1 MIQIKYPVVCFGE
14 VLWDIFPT
22 GKEPGGAPV
31 NVAYHLHMHKKEPA
45 VITCIGNDEDG
56 RQLKNVFKGRG
67 INTSYFVT
75 DEAHETG
82 KVYGV
87 ADASHNMRYNIVQ
100 PVAWDFIPWDAAG
113 EGLVKEASCF
123 VYGSL
128 AARSQVSRNTLM
140 RLLDAANKKVLDINL
155 RPPHYNKE
163 TLAELLQRADILKM
177 NEEELDIVAPWF
189 TGFNNREDKIKTIA
203 DKLNLEIF
211 IVTLGAKGAL
221 LYMDG
226 KLYQHPGYKITVAD
240 TVGSGDAFLAGL
252 LSKWM
257 DGSSTD
263 AMLDYASKLG
273 AFVATKKGACPLYD
287 PDTINEFS
295 GGG

>member
-1 MIQIKYPVVCFGE
+1 M
-14 VLWDIFPT
+14 WDILPA

-31 NVAYHLHMHKKEPA
+31 NVAYHLHKHKKEPT

-56 RQLKNVFKGRG
+56 RQLRNVFSARG
-67 INTSYFVT
+67 IDTSFFVT
-75 DEAHETG
+75 DNAHETG

-87 ADASHNMRYNIVQ
+87 ADASHNMHYDIVQ
-100 PVAWDFIPWDAAG
+100 PVAWDFITWDATA
-113 EGLVKEASCF
+113 EQLVKDASCF

-128 AARSQVSRNTLM
+128 AARNEVSRNTLM
-140 RLLDAANKKVLDINL
+140 RLLDTANKKVFDINL

-163 TLAELLQRADILKM
+163 VLSELLQKADILKM

-189 TGFNNREDKIKTIA
+189 TSFHNREDKIKAIA

-211 IVTLGAKGAL
+211 IVTLGANGAL
-221 LYMDG
+221 LYMGG
-226 KLYQHPGYKITVAD
+226 KLYQHSGYKIKVAD

-257 DGSSTD
+257 DGSSAT

-273 AFVATKKGACPLYD
+273 AFVATQKGACPLYD
-287 PDTINEFS
+287 PNTINEFTDGS
-295 GGG
+295 

>member
-1 MIQIKYPVVCFGE
+1 MIEIKYPVVCFGE
-14 VLWDIFPT
+14 VLWDILPT

-31 NVAYHLHMHKKEPA
+31 NVAYHLHKHKKEPA
-45 VITCIGNDEDG
+45 VITCLGNDEDG
-56 RQLKNVFKGRG
+56 RQLKNVFSARG
-67 INTSYFVT
+67 IDTSFFVT
-75 DEAHETG
+75 DNAHETG

-87 ADASHNMRYNIVQ
+87 ADASHNMRYDIVE

-113 EGLVKEASCF
+113 EQLVKNASCL

-128 AARSQVSRNTLM
+128 SARSEVSRNTLM

-163 TLAELLQRADILKM
+163 VLSHLVQRADILKM
-177 NEEELDIVAPWF
+177 NHEELDIVARWF
-189 TGFNNREDKIKTIA
+189 TDFNNREDKIKAIA

-211 IVTLGAKGAL
+211 TVTLGANGAL

-226 KLYQHPGYKITVAD
+226 ELYKHPGYKIKVAD

-257 DGSSTD
+257 DGSRAD
-263 AMLDYASKLG
+263 DMLDYASKLG
-273 AFVATKKGACPLYD
+273 AFVATQKGACPLYD
-287 PDTINEFS
+287 ADTINELP
-295 GGG
+295 GGS